1 MIKKIFKFAT
11 ILAPWFLSSLIQN
24 ANFIDTIKTPDF
36 TPPKMAFPIIWSTL
50 YILIAISIYNTI
62 NKRNKKYTTL
72 LIINYIANQLF
83 NVFFFSLNNLLLSFI
98 DCVVIAVTAYLFY
111 IEVKKIKKEASY
123 FLIPYFLFSI
133 FATILSFTIFVMN
146 L

>member
-1 MIKKIFKFAT
+1 MIKKIFKFII

-62 NKRNKKYTTL
+62 DKRNKKYTTL

-83 NVFFFSLNNLLLSFI
+83 NIFFFSLNSILLSN
-98 DCVVIAVTAYLFY
+98 
-111 IEVKKIKKEASY
+111 IK
-123 FLIPYFLFSI
+123 
-133 FATILSFTIFVMN
+133 LS